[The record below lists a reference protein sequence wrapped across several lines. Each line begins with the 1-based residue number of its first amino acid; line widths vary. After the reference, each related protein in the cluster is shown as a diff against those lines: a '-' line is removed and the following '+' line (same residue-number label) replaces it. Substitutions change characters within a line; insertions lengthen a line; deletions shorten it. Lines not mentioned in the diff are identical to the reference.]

1 MRLLNGVEAV
11 GRDCKK
17 ELLRNP
23 LGRSDCGDDFN
34 ARDNTLRLPF
44 GGILTMVVPL
54 TPTIPLIINLH

>member
-1 MRLLNGVEAV
+1 MRLLNVVEAV

-44 GGILTMVVPL
+44 GGILTMVISL
-54 TPTIPLIINLH
+54 TPVVPPTINLC